1 MTSST
6 APGPPAG
13 PPPASPTPPAPV
25 KPGQLAWLEG
35 ELRQWQAQGL
45 VDAGTAAAIN
55 ARYVA
60 VRRFSL
66 VRLLLGLG
74 ACFVGV
80 GLLWLV
86 AANLDRLSPGLRFV
100 LMTLLWLGFT
110 AAAEVIA
117 RRRAHRGAESGSAVV
132 GAARVLAALSFGAVV
147 FQAAQSLQVPA
158 YDSGLLG
165 AWGLGVLVYAYAVAG
180 VSPLLV
186 GLTIST
192 AWYVWHV
199 AESADS
205 GMGFVAALLVGG
217 AVAAA
222 VAVLHARRW
231 LPGFAT
237 AWREVGALLVLVGLF
252 AAALPFVTAED
263 FRWPPSLTVGVV
275 LAAVVVTAAA
285 VVGDREGR
293 IELVAPVA
301 ALGVG
306 LLLVLWDP
314 GATDASEVTGTAY
327 LHAFVSVAVY
337 LAAAGWYAVLGTL
350 RDTTRLTVIATGAL
364 VVFTTVQAFA
374 VFAPIISGATLFLLV
389 GAVLVGS
396 GFVVDRGR
404 RHLVATIE
412 GGAS

>member
-1 MTSST
+1 MTTSPV
-6 APGPPAG
+6 PGPVPA
-13 PPPASPTPPAPV
+13 PAPV

-35 ELRQWQAQGL
+35 ELRQWQALGL
-45 VDAGTAAAIN
+45 LDTPAADAIR

-74 ACFVGV
+74 ACFFGVGV
-80 GLLWLV
+80 LWLV
-86 AANLDRLSPGLRFV
+86 AANLDRVTPGVRFALV
-100 LMTLLWLGFT
+100 VMLWLAFT
-110 AAAEVIA
+110 AAAEAVA
-117 RRRAHRGAESGSAVV
+117 GRRAHRAGSAVV

-158 YDSGLLG
+158 YEPRLLG
-165 AWGLGVLVYAYAVAG
+165 VWGLGAVLYAYAVAA

-186 GLTIST
+186 GLSLST
-192 AWYVWHV
+192 GWFVWHL
-199 AESADS
+199 ADSADS

-217 AVAAA
+217 LLAAS
-222 VAVLHARRW
+222 VAVLHSSRL
-231 LPGFAT
+231 LPRFAVP
-237 AWREVGALLVLVGLF
+237 WREAGALLVLIGLF

-263 FRWPPSLTVGVV
+263 FRWPALLTVG
-275 LAAVVVTAAA
+275 LAAAALAATAGVLLA
-285 VVGDREGR
+285 DRDGR
-293 IELVAPVA
+293 LELVAPVA
-301 ALGVG
+301 ALGAG

-314 GATDASEVTGTAY
+314 GVTDPSEVTGTAY

-350 RDTTRLTVIATGAL
+350 RDTARLTVLATGAL

-389 GAVLVGS
+389 GVVLVGS

-412 GGAS
+412 GGVS

>member
-1 MTSST
+1 MT
-6 APGPPAG
+6 
-13 PPPASPTPPAPV
+13 ASPVPAPVPAPAPV

-35 ELRQWQAQGL
+35 ELRQWQALGL
-45 VDAGTAAAIN
+45 LDAPAADAIR

-74 ACFVGV
+74 ACFFGVGV
-80 GLLWLV
+80 LWLV
-86 AANLDRLSPGLRFV
+86 AANLDRLTPGVRFALV
-100 LMTLLWLGFT
+100 VMLWLAFT
-110 AAAEVIA
+110 AAAEAVA
-117 RRRAHRGAESGSAVV
+117 GRRAHRAGSAVV
-132 GAARVLAALSFGAVV
+132 GAVRVLAALSFGAVV

-158 YDSGLLG
+158 YEPRLLG
-165 AWGLGVLVYAYAVAG
+165 VWGLGAVLYAYAVAA

-186 GLTIST
+186 GLSLST
-192 AWYVWHV
+192 GWFVWHL
-199 AESADS
+199 ADSADS

-217 AVAAA
+217 LLAAS
-222 VAVLHARRW
+222 VAVLHSSRL
-231 LPGFAT
+231 LPRFAVP
-237 AWREVGALLVLVGLF
+237 WREAGALLVLIGLF

-263 FRWPPSLTVGVV
+263 FRWPALLTVG
-275 LAAVVVTAAA
+275 LAAAALAATAGVLLA
-285 VVGDREGR
+285 DRDGR
-293 IELVAPVA
+293 LELVAPVA
-301 ALGVG
+301 ALGAG

-314 GATDASEVTGTAY
+314 GVTDPSEVTGTAY

-350 RDTTRLTVIATGAL
+350 RDTARLTVLATGAL

-389 GAVLVGS
+389 GVVLVGS

-412 GGAS
+412 GGVS